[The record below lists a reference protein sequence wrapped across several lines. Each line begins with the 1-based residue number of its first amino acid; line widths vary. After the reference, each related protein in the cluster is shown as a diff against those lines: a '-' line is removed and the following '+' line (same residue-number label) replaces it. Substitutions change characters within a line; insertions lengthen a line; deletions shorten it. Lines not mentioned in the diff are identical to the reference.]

1 MKLSSAPLG
10 HPGTGPATA
19 PGQLGNPP
27 TVGGGPPDPGPRRR
41 NPLRSPFRSPAAR
54 RVWVLLRA
62 GAGAVA
68 PAVAGLLA
76 LVAAAWV
83 SAEPAV
89 FLGAGLAVFAVAT
102 GLRIVLA
109 TRGLADRQ
117 DRRNRMVARTVFP
130 LGAVALFGAAFVL
143 PGSGPPARPAP
154 VAGQNY
160 WHLPTGSRIGYV
172 HLPAQ
177 GTPRPTPVVVLH
189 GGPGVA
195 DLAGAAAYF
204 GKLTRDGF
212 DVYVYDQAGTGHSAR
227 LADPG
232 QYTMARAVA
241 DLEAIR
247 GQIGAGRLVLIGH
260 SGGAQVAA
268 GYLAAHGRHVERAVF
283 SSPGAL
289 APARED
295 GSVRSRLTAGQQL
308 DLANSLLLRPR
319 ALLAATLLQVNPRAA
334 HALAGDA
341 ELDAQFDRLYNQVRP
356 ALHCRAAQP
365 GPALSGLGF
374 YAHHAPQS
382 ATSQP
387 WPDPRPQLGR
397 QTAPALVIKG
407 SCDYQSWSSAAAYQ
421 AAVPHADLVYL
432 RGAGH
437 NAYQDRPGA
446 FLATVRAFL
455 TGQPLPA
462 VPWTSPS
469 APADYEGPR

>member
-1 MKLSSAPLG
+1 M
-10 HPGTGPATA
+10 
-19 PGQLGNPP
+19 
-27 TVGGGPPDPGPRRR
+27 GGGPPDRGPRHR
-41 NPLRSPFRSPAAR
+41 NPYPAAR

-68 PAVAGLLA
+68 PALAGLLA

-83 SAEPAV
+83 SAGPAV
-89 FLGAGLAVFAVAT
+89 FLGAGLAVFAAAT

-109 TRGLADRQ
+109 TRGIAGRH
-117 DRRNRMVARTVFP
+117 DRRNRMMARTVFP
-130 LGAVALFGAAFVL
+130 LGAVALFSAAFVL
-143 PGSGPPARPAP
+143 PGSGPPPRPVP

-172 HLPAQ
+172 HLPAN
-177 GTPRPTPVVVLH
+177 GTPRPTPVMVLH

-195 DLAGAAAYF
+195 DMAGAAAYF
-204 GKLTRDGF
+204 TALTRDGF

-247 GQIGAGRLVLIGH
+247 GEIGADRMVLIGH

-268 GYLAAHGRHVERAVF
+268 SYLASHGRHVERAVF
-283 SSPGAL
+283 SSPGVL
-289 APARED
+289 APALED
-295 GSVRSRLTAGQQL
+295 GGMRSRLTAGQQL

-341 ELDAQFDRLYNQVRP
+341 ELDAVQDRVYNQARP
-356 ALHCRAAQP
+356 ALHCQAAQP
-365 GPALSGLGF
+365 GPALHGLGF
-374 YAHHAPQS
+374 YAHYAPQS
-382 ATSQP
+382 AASQP
-387 WPDPRPQLGR
+387 WADPRPQLAR
-397 QTAPALVIKG
+397 QATPALIIKG
-407 SCDYQSWSSAAAYQ
+407 SCDFLSWSSATAYQ
-421 AAVPHADLVYL
+421 QALPHAGLVYL

-437 NAYQDRPGA
+437 NAYQDQPGA

-455 TGQPLPA
+455 TGQPLPSA
-462 VPWTSPS
+462 PWTSPS

>member
-1 MKLSSAPLG
+1 M
-10 HPGTGPATA
+10 
-19 PGQLGNPP
+19 
-27 TVGGGPPDPGPRRR
+27 GGGPPDPRPRHR
-41 NPLRSPFRSPAAR
+41 NPLRNPVPYPAAR

-76 LVAAAWV
+76 LAAAAWV
-83 SAEPAV
+83 SAEPAI
-89 FLGAGLAVFAVAT
+89 FLGAGLAVFAAAT
-102 GLRIVLA
+102 GLWIVLA
-109 TRGLADRQ
+109 TRGIADRH

-130 LGAVALFGAAFVL
+130 LGAVALFSAAFVL
-143 PGSGPPARPAP
+143 PGSGPPPRPAP

-160 WHLPTGSRIGYV
+160 WQLPTGSRIGYV
-172 HLPAQ
+172 HLPAH

-189 GGPGVA
+189 GGPGIA
-195 DLAGAAAYF
+195 DMAGAAAYF

-247 GQIGAGRLVLIGH
+247 GQIGADRVVLIGH
-260 SGGAQVAA
+260 SWGAQVAA
-268 GYLAAHGRHVERAVF
+268 SYLASHGRHVERAVF

-289 APARED
+289 APALAD
-295 GSVRSRLTAGQQL
+295 GSEAGVRSRLTAAQQL
-308 DLANSLLLRPR
+308 DLVDSLLLRPR
-319 ALLAATLLQVNPRAA
+319 ALLAATLLQVSPRAA

-341 ELDAQFDRLYNQVRP
+341 ELDAVQDRVYNQARP

-365 GPALSGLGF
+365 GPAQHGLGF

-382 ATSQP
+382 AASQP
-387 WPDPRPQLGR
+387 WADPRPQLAR
-397 QTAPALVIKG
+397 QATGTPALIIKG
-407 SCDYQSWSSAAAYQ
+407 SCDYLSWSSAAAYQ
-421 AAVPHADLVYL
+421 QALPHAGLVYL

-437 NAYQDRPGA
+437 NAYQDQPAA
-446 FLATVRAFL
+446 FLASVRAFL
-455 TGQPLPA
+455 TGQPLPVA
-462 VPWTSPS
+462 PWTSPS